1 MIFLDYMNFQTIPPV
16 ENSKKLLDL
25 AFRKAREKAEA
36 KSFTGEIAKVI
47 KQKEG
52 LKIDVIK
59 TTLSD
64 KLNAMREAFPEV
76 DLLPPFYVKLVY
88 LTLDV
93 PMFKKSCAALKWA
106 VGRVAF
112 FQRGYASKIN
122 RERDRYKIGGLAK
135 EFYGRISSVLRQI
148 DANMKY
154 LEEVR
159 KIMRTYPDI
168 KEMFTVCVYGFPNVG
183 KSTLLNK
190 LAGTKAEVAN
200 YAFTTKTINA
210 GYITV
215 GEKKVHNVIKSKP
228 LPFVETGSSRG
239 DAPYGNAEPPTS
251 SSEVL
256 KTLCTSEEKK
266 IQLLDVPG
274 TLSRQEKMNLIEAQ
288 AELVLKELANVV
300 VFVFDLSG
308 HCGYSVEEQEK
319 LLKKLRNEIGI
330 DKKVLVYLSKVDLT
344 DEETL
349 REFKH
354 KYYSVDEIKRILVA
368 LAE

>member
-1 MIFLDYMNFQTIPPV
+1 MNFQTIPPV

-36 KSFTGEIAKVI
+36 KSFTGELAKVI
-47 KQKEG
+47 KQKES

-59 TTLSD
+59 TTLSE
-64 KLNAMREAFPEV
+64 KLEAMRASFPEI

-93 PMFKKSCAALKWA
+93 ALFKKSCASLKWA

-112 FQRGYASKIN
+112 FQRGYASRIN

-135 EFYGRISSVLRQI
+135 EFYGRISSVLKQI
-148 DANMKY
+148 DANLGY
-154 LEEVR
+154 LDEVR
-159 KIMRTYPDI
+159 RIMRTYPDI

-215 GEKKVHNVIKSKP
+215 GEKK
-228 LPFVETGSSRG
+228 
-239 DAPYGNAEPPTS
+239 
-251 SSEVL
+251 
-256 KTLCTSEEKK
+256 

-274 TLSRQEKMNLIEAQ
+274 TLSRPEKMNLIEMQ
-288 AELVLKELANVV
+288 AELVLKELADVV
-300 VFVFDLSG
+300 IFVFDLSG
-308 HCGYSVEEQEK
+308 HCGYSIEEQEK
-319 LLKKLRNEIGI
+319 LLKKLRNEIGVAQ
-330 DKKVLVYLSKVDLT
+330 KVLVYLSKVDLT
-344 DEETL
+344 DEDSL
-349 REFKH
+349 RLFKH
-354 KYYSVDEIKRILVA
+354 KYYSADEIKKILGELVA
-368 LAE
+368 DSW